1 MFSYPSMLKHYQQT
15 ALTPQT
21 APHIWIGI
29 EEAKRFALTMYHIWT
44 MYCEIY
50 MSSETWFPD
59 LLSSN
64 HLQFSAPISD
74 DMWNADSIPDLIS
87 LVEEEKAN
95 GNQVCDNEMN
105 WICNWPR
112 NS

>member
-1 MFSYPSMLKHYQQT
+1 MLNHYQQT
-15 ALTPQT
+15 ALTPHT

-44 MYCEIY
+44 MYWETH
-50 MSSETWFPD
+50 MSSETGFPD
-59 LLSSN
+59 LLSSQ